1 MIVTSI
7 KFENNKVKIICD
19 TKEFFLSKENYI
31 ENPITIDSEISDSKI
46 TCLMEYEKV
55 LVCKSEI
62 IKTVNKKVLSEY
74 EVFKKLKEKEL
85 KFNYIKDIINSLKR
99 AGLINDEFVATITL
113 EKELFKRKGKK
124 EIIKVL
130 KEKRIDQTIIEKV
143 LLNIDEEVYVS
154 NFNKVAEK
162 YMKVYNTKSNKIKI
176 NMLKQKLEEYGY
188 EQEYISMLVIE
199 KDEDKE
205 VELARK
211 YLNKIIKNKN
221 VDLNDYQNSNKIKI
235 KLATKGFNY
244 DIINKAIEE
253 AKKDETY

>member
-1 MIVTSI
+1 MVVTNI

-19 TKEFFLSKENYI
+19 KKEFFLSKENYI

-46 TCLMEYEKV
+46 NYLMEYERV
-55 LVCKSEI
+55 LDSKTEI
-62 IKTVNKKVLSEY
+62 IKMLNKKILSEY
-74 EVFKKLKEKEL
+74 EVFKKLNEKSL
-85 KFNYIKDIINSLKR
+85 KINYVNDIMNSLKR

-113 EKELFKRKGKK
+113 EKELLKRKGRK

-130 KEKRIDQTIIEKV
+130 KEKRIALSIIDKV
-143 LLNIDEEVYVS
+143 MVNIEEDVYLS
-154 NFNKVAEK
+154 NFNKVVEK
-162 YMKVYNTKSNKIKI
+162 YTKLYDTKSNKIKF

-188 EQEYISMLVIE
+188 EQEYISMIDIE

-205 VELARK
+205 SDLARK
-211 YLNKIIKNKN
+211 YLNKIMKNKN
-221 VDLNDYQNSNKIKI
+221 INLSDHQNSNKIKI

-244 DIINKAIEE
+244 DIINKVIEE